1 MLPIVGIPLAIERFC
16 LRFAQVFNRSEQFEH
31 FKSFVTGLVCSENR
45 TIAGIHQ
52 RLVFGPDYDSL
63 HHFMSHSSW
72 AVDSLREQRLKFV
85 KEQLTMTMK
94 APSDQQMLTQIHR
107 GINPGPKRQLPAEII
122 DSKLPC
128 VIAIDPTF
136 VHHTGENIHGA
147 YWYWDYAKRAFV
159 IAQRLVLSVVATP
172 EHLIPLGWKLYHRG
186 FLEQQKLFLEAM
198 KPPDDAEASAWE
210 EYNSLVE
217 SYESNKNEHVTQPQ
231 LAEQLVDECESIGF
245 KKDAYVCDA
254 ALVTKELM
262 TRIEDYGQAWVSRL
276 AKSRLVQTANGA
288 FETVESFARSLPKHV
303 FKPVKVKTRHGE
315 ERTYWCF
322 SNTVRVHDWK
332 RIRLVISYDNEKLD
346 GEPIYLITNK
356 KNWVQPQKIVQLY
369 MMRDPIEHLIRDG
382 KQELGLEDCQQRT
395 ETGVQKHWELTF
407 VAHTFLELGFEVPN
421 LPGVPAVRLETIGQ
435 KSRLMEGA
443 LLHGFITLIKQWV
456 LENRDTEELMQLI
469 MIKRLNRLAT

>member
-1 MLPIVGIPLAIERFC
+1 
-16 LRFAQVFNRSEQFEH
+16 
-31 FKSFVTGLVCSENR
+31 
-45 TIAGIHQ
+45 
-52 RLVFGPDYDSL
+52 
-63 HHFMSHSSW
+63 
-72 AVDSLREQRLKFV
+72 V
-85 KEQLTMTMK
+85 KEQLTRK
-94 APSDQQMLTQIHR
+94 PGCGAGRQQPAQVRVGKKHE
-107 GINPGPKRQLPAEII
+107 PKQELPAEIV
-122 DSKLPC
+122 DSKVPC

-136 VHHTGENIHGA
+136 VHHTGEDIHGA
-147 YWYWDYAKRAFV
+147 YFYWDYAKRAFV
-159 IAQRLVLSVVATP
+159 VAQRLVLSVVATP

-186 FLEQQKLFLEAM
+186 FLEEQKLYLETM
-198 KPPDDAEASAWE
+198 KPAADAKDAAWE
-210 EYNSLVE
+210 EYNSLVDK
-217 SYESNKNEHVTQPQ
+217 YESNKKEHVTQPQ

-262 TRIEDYGQAWVSRL
+262 NRIEEYGQAWVSRL

-288 FETVESFARSLPKHV
+288 FETVESFARSLPKEV

-322 SNTVRVHDWK
+322 SKTVRVHDWK

-356 KNWVQPQKIVQLY
+356 KNWVQPQKTVQIY

-407 VAHTFLELGFEVPN
+407 VAYTFLELGFEVPI

-443 LLHGFITLIKQWV
+443 ILQGFINLVKQWV
-456 LENRDTEELMQLI
+456 LEDRDTEELIQQI
-469 MIKRLNRLAT
+469 MTKRLNRLAT